1 MDHVEKRADTMAKII
16 RENADTINE
25 KEMLLAELINDELL
39 REDIPFNQ
47 KLQIIKQVMELVEI
61 QEPLT
66 KEERLE
72 IVWEHKNLF
81 SIRTI
86 NLDTGKSEISWKKEE
101 LARYCDM
108 YGVTIEAFVHWKL
121 GRHFVSE

>member
-39 REDIPFNQ
+39 REDITFNQ

-66 KEERLE
+66 KEERLA

-86 NLDTGKSEISWKKEE
+86 NLDTGKSEISWKKDK

-108 YGVTIEAFVHWKL
+108 YGVTIEDFVHWKL

>member
-39 REDIPFNQ
+39 REDITFNQ

-66 KEERLE
+66 KEERLA

-108 YGVTIEAFVHWKL
+108 YGVTIEEFVHWKL

>member
-16 RENADTINE
+16 RENTDTINE

-86 NLDTGKSEISWKKEE
+86 NLDTGKSEISWKKDE

-121 GRHFVSE
+121 GKHFVSE

>member
-1 MDHVEKRADTMAKII
+1 MDCVEKRADTMAKII
-16 RENADTINE
+16 RENTDTINE

-39 REDIPFNQ
+39 REDITFNQ

-66 KEERLE
+66 KEERLA

-86 NLDTGKSEISWKKEE
+86 NLGWKKEE